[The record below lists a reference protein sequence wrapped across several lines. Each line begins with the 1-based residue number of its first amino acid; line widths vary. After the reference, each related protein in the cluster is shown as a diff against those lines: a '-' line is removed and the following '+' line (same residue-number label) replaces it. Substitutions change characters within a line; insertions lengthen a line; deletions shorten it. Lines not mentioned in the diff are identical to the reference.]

1 MKEHPSPAQSAAR
14 EITIRE
20 DERRYLARL
29 LEERLGQRLNLLVAQ
44 ASAYQVALSSPA
56 QARQAM
62 RTLTTVAA
70 YALDDLLD
78 LVADLNPSDLY
89 DLGLGPALETLGLR
103 MERRYGLDVT
113 LDLFPGVSRGSTED
127 VLAASSSLSLV
138 AYRIAQEAL
147 HNAGQHAGAGR
158 VGLSLRLEPD
168 SLRLTIAD
176 DGNGFHPPD
185 PLEALSAKGKRGLAE
200 MVGWAAAAGGWV
212 EISSVFGVGT
222 QVRAQLP
229 LLVPEQPERQRAIRG
244 ANEPLIEPLTP
255 REQEVLAGV
264 AAGMTNKQ
272 IAARLG
278 ISDRTVQFHLGNVL
292 GKLGVASRT
301 EAAVVAL
308 QRGLV

>member
-1 MKEHPSPAQSAAR
+1 MKEHPSPARSAAH
-14 EITIRE
+14 ETAIRE
-20 DERRYLARL
+20 DERRRLARS
-29 LEERLGQRLNLLVAQ
+29 LEDGLGQRLSLLVAQ
-44 ASAYQVALSSPA
+44 ARTYQVALSSPA
-56 QARQAM
+56 QARQAT
-62 RTLTTVAA
+62 RTLATMAA
-70 YALDDLLD
+70 HALDDLHD
-78 LVADLNPSDLY
+78 LVADLRPSDLY

-113 LDLFPGVSRGSTED
+113 LDLFPGVSRDSTGD
-127 VLAASSSLSLV
+127 VLAVSASLSLA
-138 AYRIAQEAL
+138 AYRVAQEAL

-158 VGLSLRLEPD
+158 VGLSLRLEQD
-168 SLRLTIAD
+168 SLRLIIAD

-185 PLEALSAKGKRGLAE
+185 PLEALSAEGKWGLAE
-200 MVGWAAAAGGWV
+200 MVEWATAAGGWM

-229 LLVPEQPERQRAIRG
+229 LMVPEQPEQRRAVR
-244 ANEPLIEPLTP
+244 AVDEPLIEPLTS
-255 REQEVLAGV
+255 REQEVLAQV
-264 AAGMTNKQ
+264 AAGLTNKQ

-308 QRGLV
+308 QRDLV

>member
-1 MKEHPSPAQSAAR
+1 MNEHPSPARAAAR
-14 EITIRE
+14 EMAIRE
-20 DERRYLARL
+20 DERRHLARSL
-29 LEERLGQRLNLLVAQ
+29 DERLGQRLNLLVAQ
-44 ASAYQVALSSPA
+44 AGAYQVALSSPA

-62 RTLTTVAA
+62 RTLTSVAA
-70 YALDDLLD
+70 YALDDLHD
-78 LVADLNPSDLY
+78 LVADLSPSDLY

-113 LDLFPGVSRGSTED
+113 LDLSPGVPRGSTGE
-127 VLAASSSLSLV
+127 VLAVSSSLSLA
-138 AYRIAQEAL
+138 AYRVAQAAL

-158 VGLSLRLEPD
+158 VGLSLRLEQH
-168 SLRLTIAD
+168 SLRLTVAD

-185 PLEALSAKGKRGLAE
+185 PLEALSAEGKRGLAE
-200 MVGWAAAAGGWV
+200 MVGWAEAAGGWV

-229 LLVPEQPERQRAIRG
+229 LTVPEQPGQRRAIRG
-244 ANEPLIEPLTP
+244 ADEPLIEPLTP
-255 REQEVLAGV
+255 REREVLAGV
-264 AAGMTNKQ
+264 AAGLTNKQ

-308 QRGLV
+308 QRDLV